1 MDQEQRNQE
10 FKQLADTFI
19 DLANQHCDKVENTRV
34 GSSMLFASARFSA
47 FVVASHAKDQAH
59 YESEIDNAI
68 EFFSQEFKRM
78 LTENLEEY
86 KAIFAARDLEKP
98 KYEHLVKKQE
108 KNNQ

>member
-47 FVVASHAKDQAH
+47 FVVASHAKDLAH
-59 YESEIDNAI
+59 YESELDNAI

-86 KAIFAARDLEKP
+86 KAVFAAREQEKP
-98 KYEHLVKKQE
+98 KYEHLMKKDSE
-108 KNNQ
+108 